1 MNIIVAANSD
11 WGIGLGGTQ
20 QIILH
25 EDRRHFREIT
35 GNGAVIAG
43 RKTFEDFPGGKP
55 LPNRKNV
62 VLTRSSDFQVDGAV
76 IVHSTAELFSEI
88 SGDDPDK
95 VFVIGGGSIYNL
107 LLPFCAC
114 AYVTRIDAAPPSDTF
129 FPDLDSMPNWSVES
143 KSESQKSGKV
153 RYSFELYKNIA
164 PKSIEEV
171 IHV

>member
-20 QIILH
+20 QIVLP

-43 RKTFEDFPGGKP
+43 RKTLEDFPGGKP
-55 LPNRKNV
+55 LPNRKNIV
-62 VLTRSSDFQVDGAV
+62 FTRRGDFRVDGAIV
-76 IVHSTAELFSEI
+76 VHSVAELFPEI
-88 SGDDPDK
+88 SNDDPDK

-107 LLPFCAC
+107 LLPFCVF
-114 AYVTRIDAAPPSDTF
+114 AYVTRIDAAPPADTF
-129 FPDLDSMPNWSVES
+129 FPDLDAMPNWLLES
-143 KSESQKSGKV
+143 KSEPQKSGEV
-153 RYSFELYKNIA
+153 SYSFELYKNIA
-164 PKSIEEV
+164 PKSIEEA